1 MHTTADKIR
10 ALINNPDCQKE
21 DVELMAACLCYKLPE
36 LLDVLHWAEAVS
48 ICPAHEHVMLLRKA
62 LEKLDAPKEGVA
74 WVASWIV

>member
-21 DVELMAACLCYKLPE
+21 DVELMAAEICFKLPA

-48 ICPAHEHVMLLRKA
+48 ICPAHEHVVLLRKA
-62 LEKLDAPKEGVA
+62 LDKLDAPKEGVA
-74 WVASWIV
+74 WGASWIA